1 MDGKTLRGTMRRRI
15 MLELL
20 ACAAAGPLALVAAPA
35 FAEEAVVTA
44 AGADA
49 AGSGVGLSEVTVTAQ
64 KRETNLQQTP
74 IAISVESA
82 EDLANRRVKSLADL
96 MDGSV
101 PSLRIAQFA
110 RRNSAFSIG
119 IRGVFPSSDT
129 NQPARD
135 SATGVYIDGV
145 YLGRPQGLGAALFDI
160 ERIEVLKGPQGTLF
174 GRNATGGALS
184 IVTREP
190 SGEFKFRQTA
200 GVSNFNGY
208 SSETHIDLPS
218 AYGVAIKIDGLIT
231 KRDGVVENP
240 AQGQPGFNS
249 YDRRGLAVRAKW
261 TPSET
266 FSADYG
272 YDVSYDDTTPSYSQL
287 VEVAPNARLSPLVV
301 VQTNRAEV
309 ADIGVPMAESEGY
322 IYGHRLTLRWTPWEN
337 AEIRSISA
345 YREIKQS
352 QYDNG
357 AGAHSNPFTPNAQF
371 ARYSLSWM
379 HQDQLSQEFQLVGS
393 IPRLNYVAG
402 LYYFKETG
410 GDQAWAPNTL
420 QWNATGSGYTQL
432 PSLRAGAEFDFP
444 DRESTAKARSTA
456 AFAQFTWTPPILDD
470 RLRLTAGARYTKD
483 NRSGVLTKVNGL
495 PDGSRFTFKDDR
507 IDPAVSAD
515 FDVIENV
522 HAYAKY
528 GTAYRAGGAN
538 SRSLT
543 YRPFGPE
550 VIKSTEI
557 GLKSEFWDRRA
568 RVNLAAY
575 KTDYEDMQ
583 VDFNRNAIVLGSNR
597 TVNETVNVPG
607 VAKIKGLEAD
617 ITIAPIENLTIKTSY
632 AYTTAHIPQAVNPF
646 NNALTPLNV
655 IYTPRNALNIAIDY
669 TWPQENFEILFHI
682 DGSAAGGFNSGN
694 NTITSPKTDASLT
707 LNARLA
713 IVNVELADGHQMDI
727 SLWSRNL
734 LDEEH
739 ATAQSFSTASRF
751 RTNVFNDPRSYGID
765 LTIRY

>member
-1 MDGKTLRGTMRRRI
+1 MDSKALRGTMRRRI
-15 MLELL
+15 SLELM
-20 ACAAAGPLALVAAPA
+20 ACVAAAPLVLAGAPA
-35 FAEEAVVTA
+35 FAEEAAMAA

-49 AGSGVGLSEVTVTAQ
+49 SGDGVGLAEVTVTAQ

-218 AYGVAIKIDGLIT
+218 FYGVAIKIDGLIT
-231 KRDGVVENP
+231 KRDGVVDNP
-240 AQGQPGFNS
+240 AQGQPGFNAF
-249 YDRRGLAVRAKW
+249 DRRGLAIRAKW
-261 TPSET
+261 APSET

-287 VEVAPNARLSPLVV
+287 VEVAANTRLSPLVV

-337 AEIRSISA
+337 TEIRSISA

-371 ARYSLSWM
+371 ARYSLAWM
-379 HQDQLSQEFQLVGS
+379 HQDQLSQELQLVGS

-420 QWNATGSGYTQL
+420 QWNATGTGYTQL

-444 DRESTAKARSTA
+444 DRESEAKARSTA

-483 NRSGVLTKVNGL
+483 TRSGVLTKVNGL
-495 PDGSRFTFKDDR
+495 RDGSRFTFKDDR

-550 VIKSTEI
+550 VIKSAEI

-607 VAKIKGLEAD
+607 VAKIKGFEAD
-617 ITIAPIENLTIKTSY
+617 ITVAPIENLTIKTSY
-632 AYTTAHIPQAVNPF
+632 AYTTAHIPPAVNPF

-655 IYTPRNALNIAIDY
+655 IYTPRNALNVAIDY
-669 TWPQENFEILFHI
+669 TWPQENFEVLFHI

-694 NTITSPKTDASLT
+694 NTITSPKTDASLNI
-707 LNARLA
+707 NARLA
-713 IVNVELADGHQMDI
+713 IVNFELADGHQMDI

-765 LTIRY
+765 FTIRY

>member
-1 MDGKTLRGTMRRRI
+1 MDSKALRGAMRRR
-15 MLELL
+15 MSLKLM
-20 ACAAAGPLALVAAPA
+20 ACVAAGPLALAGAPA
-35 FAEEAVVTA
+35 FAEEAAVAA

-49 AGSGVGLSEVTVTAQ
+49 SGDGVGLSEVTVTAQ

-74 IAISVESA
+74 IAISVETA

-96 MDGSV
+96 TDGSV

-119 IRGVFPSSDT
+119 IRGIFPSSDT

-135 SATGVYIDGV
+135 SSTGVYIDGV
-145 YLGRPQGLGAALFDI
+145 YLGRPQGLGASLFDI

-174 GRNATGGALS
+174 GRNSTGGALS

-190 SGEFKFRQTA
+190 SGEFKLRQTA
-200 GVSNFNGY
+200 GVSNFGGH

-218 AYGVAIKIDGLIT
+218 FYGVAIKIDGLIS

-240 AQGQPGFNS
+240 AQGEPGFNA

-261 TPSET
+261 SPTDT
-266 FSADYG
+266 FTADYG
-272 YDVSYDDTTPSYSQL
+272 YDVSYDDTTPSYLQL
-287 VEVAPNARLSPLVV
+287 VQVAAGTRLSPLVV
-301 VQTNRAEV
+301 VQTNRVDV
-309 ADIGVPMAESEGY
+309 ADIGVPMSPSEGY
-322 IYGHRLTLRWTPWEN
+322 IYGHRLTMKWTPWAD

-345 YREIKQS
+345 YRDIKQS
-352 QYDNG
+352 QYDNS
-357 AGAHSNPFTPNAQF
+357 AGAHANPFTPNAQF

-379 HQDQLSQEFQLVGS
+379 HQDQISQELQLVGS
-393 IPRLNYVAG
+393 IPTLHYVAG

-420 QWNATGSGYTQL
+420 QWNATGSGFTRL
-432 PSLRAGAEFDFP
+432 PSLQAGAENPFP
-444 DRESTAKARSTA
+444 DRESVAKARSVA
-456 AFAQFTWTPPILDD
+456 AFAQFTWTPPMLDD

-483 NRSGVLTKVNGL
+483 KRSGALVKVNGL
-495 PDGSRFTFKDDR
+495 PDNATFEFSDDR
-507 IDPAVSAD
+507 IDPAVSVD
-515 FDVIENV
+515 FDVLKDV

-550 VIKSTEI
+550 VIKSAEI
-557 GLKSEFWDRRA
+557 GLKSEFWDRRL
-568 RVNLAAY
+568 RVNLAGY

-583 VDFNRNAIVLGSNR
+583 VDFNRNAIVQGSNR

-607 VAKIKGLEAD
+607 VAKIKGFEAD
-617 ITIAPIENLTIKTSY
+617 ITVAPIENLTVKASY
-632 AYTTAHIPQAVNPF
+632 AYTRSKIPPAVNPF
-646 NNALTPLNV
+646 NNAVTPLNV
-655 IYTPRNALNIAIDY
+655 INTPMNAVNVAIDY
-669 TWPQENFEILFHI
+669 TLPRENFDILFHI
-682 DGSAAGGFNSGN
+682 DGSAAGGYNSGN
-694 NTITSPKTDASLT
+694 NVLTSPKTDASLVV
-707 LNARLA
+707 NARLA
-713 IVNVELADGHQMDI
+713 IVNLELADGHQMDI

-739 ATAQSFSTASRF
+739 ATAQGLNTSTRF
-751 RTNVFNDPRSYGID
+751 RTNVFNDPRTYGLD